1 MENVREAT
9 SVTGT
14 NGSVKN
20 KTQYFN
26 RGCGAKQKTLKNIFI
41 RCFAALPLHRFIFFS
56 VRECLARWFAR
67 GLNNLCAAHRFSVG
81 MPKDAKPCVG
91 FVRGRAVGLLQRVIF
106 LYHCLQLFKPALFV
120 FFSARYFPVAREH
133 LNYSQVMALLQ

>member
-26 RGCGAKQKTLKNIFI
+26 RGCGAKQKTFKRFSSVALQHCHTFI
-41 RCFAALPLHRFIFFS
+41 LFFFS
-56 VRECLARWFAR
+56 VRECLARLFAR
-67 GLNNLCAAHRFSVG
+67 GLNNLCAAHRFFLVACRR
-81 MPKDAKPCVG
+81 MPSARWVCVSAVRSDG
-91 FVRGRAVGLLQRVIF
+91 FV
-106 LYHCLQLFKPALFV
+106 
-120 FFSARYFPVAREH
+120 
-133 LNYSQVMALLQ
+133 